1 VGVVISFWLGFGS
14 MTVSDNQPPLPPV
27 SVEQCSLGSS
37 NSTFLPNSLDFN
49 NYTASG
55 IADGIYAVDNWNE
68 TNETLP
74 GSRIQVV
81 STLVGKYITLR

>member
-1 VGVVISFWLGFGS
+1 MGVVISFWLGFGS
-14 MTVSDNQPPLPPV
+14 MTVSEPALPPV

-37 NSTFLPNSLDFN
+37 NSTFLPNSLDYN
-49 NYTASG
+49 NYTTSG
-55 IADGIYAVDNWNE
+55 IADGIYAVGNLNK